1 MFYKLTQANTYI
13 ERNFHMKLNH
23 DCIRDI
29 LLFVEENVNYNQ
41 YADFSAVELKNYSR
55 DEIIYSADKLLEAG
69 FIDGNKISSLG
80 ATLPSIRIT
89 SITWTGH
96 QFLDNIRDES
106 IWKSTK
112 SVLSHFSSVSLSM
125 VGNVASQVLSAF
137 ISKHLGML

>member
-1 MFYKLTQANTYI
+1 MLIQANTYT
-13 ERNFHMKLNH
+13 ERIFYMKLNH

-41 YADFSAVELKNYSR
+41 HADFSAVELKNYSR

-106 IWKSTK
+106 IWKAQSPFFLIFICFTK
-112 SVLSHFSSVSLSM
+112 Y
-125 VGNVASQVLSAF
+125 GWNVASQVLSAF
-137 ISKHLGML
+137 ISKHLGTL

>member
-1 MFYKLTQANTYI
+1 
-13 ERNFHMKLNH
+13 MKLNH

-41 YADFSAVELKNYSR
+41 HADFSAVELKNYSR

-89 SITWTGH
+89 STGH

-137 ISKHLGML
+137 ISKHLGTL

>member
-1 MFYKLTQANTYI
+1 MFYMLIQANTYT
-13 ERNFHMKLNH
+13 ERIFYMKLNH

-41 YADFSAVELKNYSR
+41 HADFSAVELKNYSR

-137 ISKHLGML
+137 ISKHLGTL